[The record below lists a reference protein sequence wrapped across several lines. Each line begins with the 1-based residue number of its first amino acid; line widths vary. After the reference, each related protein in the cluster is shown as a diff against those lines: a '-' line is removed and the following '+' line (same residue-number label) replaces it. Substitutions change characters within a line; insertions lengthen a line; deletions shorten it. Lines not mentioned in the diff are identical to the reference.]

1 MTTKTIP
8 IFLPGDRVAYVM
20 AGPTR
25 ELPEDRLLIRCAA
38 EIPVEPSRMAVD
50 IGTEDFQPFDPDK
63 LTKELPN
70 IIRLLKEDYRLYVGC
85 MGGTGRT
92 GTFLA
97 ILAGQHPGM
106 NGPDAIKYIRAIY
119 KSGAVE
125 TAEQALQVEQFCQSD
140 ELAKLY
146 HFDVHEPG
154 LGLQWNTEPGGPEQ
168 AMPEKEPF
176 LDKIGMGWLRRF
188 LTRVYT
194 G

>member
-1 MTTKTIP
+1 MTTKTLP
-8 IFLPGDRVAYVM
+8 IFLPGDQIAYIM

-25 ELPEDRLLIRCAA
+25 ELPDDRLLVRCAE
-38 EIPVEPSRMAVD
+38 EIPADPSRVAVD
-50 IGTEDFQPFDPDK
+50 IGTKDFQPFDPDK
-63 LTKELPN
+63 LTAGLPT

-92 GTFLA
+92 GTLLA

-125 TAEQALQVEQFCQSD
+125 TAEQKEQVAEFSMTEEVRNLVETGLHLD
-140 ELAKLY
+140 PVPER
-146 HFDVHEPG
+146 PG
-154 LGLQWNTEPGGPEQ
+154 FMER
-168 AMPEKEPF
+168 
-176 LDKIGMGWLRRF
+176 IGMGWLKR
-188 LTRVYT
+188 LLKA